1 MNNFSGNEAKKMPL
15 VMVIESFRPYI
26 ESKIAGMSVPGMDR
40 DDLRQEAY
48 VALLSAVGSYDEKVG
63 SRFSTYAIACINNR
77 FADAVKAASR
87 QKNRILNESVSF
99 SDSDHFKEPFSNDSL
114 EDIAIRNE
122 EYRDLRERIETL
134 LSEKERRALRLW
146 LRGYGYDEIGEIL
159 GITQKSVG
167 NALQRARR
175 KLKK

>member
-1 MNNFSGNEAKKMPL
+1 MPL

-77 FADAVKAASR
+77 FADTVKAASR
-87 QKNRILNESVSF
+87 Q
-99 SDSDHFKEPFSNDSL
+99 
-114 EDIAIRNE
+114 NE
-122 EYRDLRERIETL
+122 EYCDLRERIETL
-134 LSEKERRALRLW
+134 LSDKERRALRLW

-159 GITQKSVG
+159 GITPKSVG